1 MQRKISRYA
10 DFPQAKKDDLVAAV
24 SSELLESD
32 LEEEKESSSSMW
44 VVQIDRGGH
53 VNDHTYLLFY
63 EIELLTRQEL
73 QLSKASKIVDL
84 RRILVEKIT
93 KSEEVLFHW
102 SLLTTCMEPDIAD
115 KLIQTPFYHHRVPFH

>member
-63 EIELLTRQEL
+63 ELLIELL
-73 QLSKASKIVDL
+73 DL
-84 RRILVEKIT
+84 LVK
-93 KSEEVLFHW
+93 EVLFHW
-102 SLLTTCMEPDIAD
+102 SLLTTCMELTVQTA
-115 KLIQTPFYHHRVPFH
+115 QTPFYHIGFSTLD